1 MIHATPDWWNPR
13 IRVGGGTETWTVE
26 PEDPP
31 RGFWNRVVHPPW
43 KQNWVIRTRG
53 RPAEGIGVVRVT
65 VGAANEMFVTLGND
79 AVSIPHRQ
87 ASRDF
92 VWQGR
97 TYRFVALL
105 TRLERDGV
113 EVARFHCRGNS
124 VLADGYPSDLERF
137 VSALAA
143 AQVLLRLC
151 TPNPAAG

>member
-1 MIHATPDWWNPR
+1 
-13 IRVGGGTETWTVE
+13 VE

-31 RGFWNRVVHPPW
+31 RGIWARVAHPPW
-43 KQNWVIRTRG
+43 RQTWSIRTQESPG
-53 RPAEGIGVVRVT
+53 EGVGTVRVT
-65 VGAANEMFVTLGND
+65 VGAANEMFIALGND
-79 AVSIPHRQ
+79 KVSIPHRQ

-105 TRLERDGV
+105 TRLEREGV
-113 EVARFHCRGNS
+113 EVARFHGRGYS
-124 VLADGYPSDLERF
+124 VLADGYQADLERF